1 MKKRI
6 FLLALFIA
14 VVFSACTL
22 NQEIDYYSDTNNYIT
37 ATGTV
42 THIKYNENQDALYLG
57 FDSLSPGFS
66 DNTFKIVGKNLLI
79 AQDNGIDQK
88 LQMGKQIEFI
98 STPKYFGDGYVMPIV
113 EIVVDGEVLLSFE
126 QGQQNWLEWLGDS
139 LS

>member
-1 MKKRI
+1 M
-6 FLLALFIA
+6 
-14 VVFSACTL
+14 
-22 NQEIDYYSDTNNYIT
+22 
-37 ATGTV
+37 
-42 THIKYNENQDALYLG
+42 
-57 FDSLSPGFS
+57 
-66 DNTFKIVGKNLLI
+66 I

>member
-6 FLLALFIA
+6 FLLALFID

-42 THIKYNENQDALYLG
+42 THIKYNENQDELYLG

-66 DNTFKIVGKNLLI
+66 DNAFKIVGKNLLI